1 MMTKLVEKVK
11 NLVKE
16 EYELASAIHGAKHN
30 SPHEAVAVICEE
42 IEESVVE
49 NQNVQK
55 MFSDFWD
62 GVKLNASDEI
72 QKEILGNLRSSAILA
87 ACEMIQVA
95 AMAHKAMHGYVIDEP
110 IVPYEPMFDIGVDCS
125 GSDDLTSNVAA
136 ILKEREGSNV

>member
-1 MMTKLVEKVK
+1 MMTKLVEKVT

-16 EYELASAIHGAKHN
+16 EYELASTIHGAKHN
-30 SPHEAVAVICEE
+30 SPHEAVAVIYEE

-62 GVKLNASDEI
+62 GVKLNASGEI
-72 QKEILGNLRSSAILA
+72 QKEILENLRSSAILA

-95 AMAHKAMHGYVIDEP
+95 AMAHKAMQGYIIDEP
-110 IVPYEPMFDIGVDCS
+110 IVPYEPMFNIGVDS
-125 GSDDLTSNVAA
+125 SDSDDMTADIA
-136 ILKEREGSNV
+136 DIIKESAGAKE

>member
-1 MMTKLVEKVK
+1 MMTKLVEKVT

-30 SPHEAVAVICEE
+30 SPHEAVAVIYEE

-72 QKEILGNLRSSAILA
+72 QKEVLGNLRCSAILA

-95 AMAHKAMHGYVIDEP
+95 AMAHKAMQGYTIDEQY
-110 IVPYEPMFDIGVDCS
+110 VPYEPMFNVGVDS
-125 GSDDLTSNVAA
+125 SDSDDMTADIA
-136 ILKEREGSNV
+136 DIIKESAGAK

>member
-1 MMTKLVEKVK
+1 MMTKLVEKVT

-30 SPHEAVAVICEE
+30 SPHEAVAVIYEE
-42 IEESVVE
+42 IEESAVE

-62 GVKLNASDEI
+62 GVKLNASGEI
-72 QKEILGNLRSSAILA
+72 QKEVLGNLRSSAILA

-95 AMAHKAMHGYVIDEP
+95 AMAHKAMQGYVIDEP
-110 IVPYEPMFDIGVDCS
+110 IVLYEPMFNIGVDS
-125 GSDDLTSNVAA
+125 SNSDDMTADIA
-136 ILKEREGSNV
+136 DIIKESAGAKE